1 MSQRSLAQRS
11 SRLNIFRMEGSAL
24 GLLRLGGKP
33 VTKYLTIFIT
43 IELYYSFLVQ
53 FSTYG

>member
-1 MSQRSLAQRS
+1 
-11 SRLNIFRMEGSAL
+11 MEGSAL